1 MVNEDGEA
9 QAGGFARSFQRLL
22 DERHEPRSTCA
33 RQTGILSMRGANHV
47 VRVVDLSRSGAMVQF
62 PGDAS
67 QGEAVTIQLLDHGL
81 VAGQVR
87 WSRDGRV
94 GIHFDTPVEETGRD

>member
-1 MVNEDGEA
+1 MDKED
-9 QAGGFARSFQRLL
+9 QARPGGFARSFQRLL
-22 DERHEPRSTCA
+22 DERHERRSSDT
-33 RQTGILSMRGANHV
+33 RQTAILSTRGANHV

-62 PGDAS
+62 HGDAAE
-67 QGEAVTIQLLDHGL
+67 GEAVTIQLLDHGL

-94 GIHFDTPVEETGRD
+94 GIHFDTPVGEMERD